1 MNGILAVSRTL
12 GDKYLHPFV
21 NAEPYVAEL
30 DIAPEDEFVVL
41 GCDGMLAIYIYM
53 CVRVM
58 DRLSNCLCLMV
69 CACGHVFIAWFCVIC
84 LTYI

>member
-41 GCDGMLAIYIYM
+41 GCDGICCYVLQVYV
-53 CVRVM
+53 CV
-58 DRLSNCLCLMV
+58 CLYV
-69 CACGHVFIAWFCVIC
+69 SCVEVG
-84 LTYI
+84 L